1 MFTTIKVQIFV
12 ALVAAQTSSMA
23 ANSYISGEKG
33 SDSLLGKIQGQI
45 ARGLLGELAPPADAS
60 KQLKSKRRYKR
71 PPPPH
76 AALHHTD
83 EFTAS
88 GVDDKQY
95 GTKEYRDGSELHSL
109 PSAYLNRPFNL
120 AALVSLR
127 TPNRCA
133 SVLWKFHA
141 GDITNLA
148 IARTGSESITKS
160 LLESGQPAHHVH
172 DCTLAALSN
181 RGATRLLVTLR
192 HPVARI
198 ISGYQRR
205 MDPNVSTNKVQ
216 MANIIFAEVFSRG
229 VDDFVSALRLPQHR
243 YHREALECTYG
254 PDRQSFMLPLVGWYF
269 GDAVSELNHSED
281 SREVEIR
288 FLCTNRLSADF
299 RAAASAFGFAL
310 TPLHSSHQSN
320 ISSDAAAMAL
330 DVNSSLLNAD
340 VVPKKLQLSRPNVE
354 WLEEVYKKDIEFVT
368 KRCGEKIPM
377 DPSPGAPA
385 SSSTAIFTC
394 LRGDTPGTCIES
406 TRD

>member
-1 MFTTIKVQIFV
+1 MITTIRVQIFV
-12 ALVAAQTSSMA
+12 TLVAAQTSSMA
-23 ANSYISGEKG
+23 TNSNISSEK
-33 SDSLLGKIQGQI
+33 DRDPLIGKIQGQI
-45 ARGLLGELAPPADAS
+45 SRGLLVELAPPADAS
-60 KQLKSKRRYKR
+60 KQLKSKRRFKR
-71 PPPPH
+71 PPSPH
-76 AALHHTD
+76 AALYHAD

-88 GVDDKQY
+88 SEENQQN
-95 GTKEYRDGSELHSL
+95 GTKVYQDGSEHRSL

-120 AALVSLR
+120 ATLVSLR

-133 SVLWKFHA
+133 SVIWKFHA

-172 DCTLAALSN
+172 DCTLAAMST

-216 MANIIFAEVFSRG
+216 MANVRFAEFFSRG

-254 PDRQSFMLPLVGWYF
+254 PDRQFFMLPLVGWYF
-269 GDAVSELNHSED
+269 GDAASEPNHGDD

-299 RAAASAFGFAL
+299 EAAASAFGFAL
-310 TPLHSSHQSN
+310 TPLQFSHQSN

-330 DVNSSLLNAD
+330 HVRASLLNAD
-340 VVPKKLQLSRPNVE
+340 VEQKKLQLSRPNVE
-354 WLEEVYKKDIEFVT
+354 WLEEVYKKDIDFVT
-368 KRCGEKIPM
+368 KRCGEKITM
-377 DPSPGAPA
+377 DPSPGAQA
-385 SSSTAIFTC
+385 SSSTATFTC
-394 LRGDTPGTCIES
+394 PRGNKPGTCIES